1 LEWVTRKG
9 VKVKKGDYAY
19 YLNRLLSPTL
29 VMINDVEET
38 NGTRRY
44 YVSYVRPLGR
54 KGPSWWCSESSLFPS
69 LADAEKR
76 IRDIA
81 ESHKA

>member
-1 LEWVTRKG
+1 M
-9 VKVKKGDYAY
+9 KKGDYAY
-19 YLNRLLSPTL
+19 YLNRSLNPTL
-29 VMINDVEET
+29 VTINDVEET

-76 IRDIA
+76 VREIA
-81 ESHKA
+81 ESHKS

>member
-1 LEWVTRKG
+1 M
-9 VKVKKGDYAY
+9 KKGDYAY

-29 VMINDVEET
+29 VVINDVEED

-54 KGPSWWCSESSLFPS
+54 KGPSWWCNESSLFPS
-69 LADAEKR
+69 LAEAEKR
-76 IRDIA
+76 VREIV
-81 ESHKA
+81 ESRKVQH

>member
-1 LEWVTRKG
+1 
-9 VKVKKGDYAY
+9 VKKGDYAY

-29 VMINDVEET
+29 VVINDIEES
-38 NGTRRY
+38 NGIRRY
-44 YVSYVRPLGR
+44 YVSYVRALGR
-54 KGPSWWCSESSLFPS
+54 KGPSWWCNESSLFPS

-76 IRDIA
+76 IREIV

>member
-1 LEWVTRKG
+1 MEWVTRKE

>member
-1 LEWVTRKG
+1 M
-9 VKVKKGDYAY
+9 KKGDYAY
-19 YLNRLLSPTL
+19 YLNRSLNPTL
-29 VMINDVEET
+29 VTINDVEET

-44 YVSYVRPLGR
+44 YVSYVRPLGC

-76 IRDIA
+76 VREIA

>member
-1 LEWVTRKG
+1 MEWVTRKG

-54 KGPSWWCSESSLFPS
+54 KGPSWWCNESSLFPS

-76 IRDIA
+76 IREIA

>member
-1 LEWVTRKG
+1 
-9 VKVKKGDYAY
+9 VKKGDYAY